1 MNSTSCVKLVVLI
14 FITVFAST
22 AYGWEKFTTVA
33 NSHAYLLENSQSKT
47 AVVNGDTLEKFDKYV
62 ADSIEQRENKLKE
75 LEQRAVKMVLNYVH
89 HEIDSDTMYLNMKE
103 VRKEYFQL
111 LTVNGE
117 ISPRR
122 NLPVLYGLFGTVFGR
137 FSDWA
142 DQYLR
147 CKIFCSGD
155 YMCGNEDANYLYI
168 KESRRTD
175 MYFRSVCKTQ
185 MKKWRK
191 TDSRFRSQCESLLE
205 EFVSRK

>member
-1 MNSTSCVKLVVLI
+1 MKRLVVLI
-14 FITVFAST
+14 FITVFAAT
-22 AYGWEKFTTVA
+22 AYSQEKFATVA
-33 NSHAYLLENSQSKT
+33 DSNAYLLENGQSKT

-75 LEQRAVKMVLNYVH
+75 LEQRTAKMLFNYVH
-89 HEIDSDTMYLNMKE
+89 REIDSDTMFVNMKK

-111 LTVNGE
+111 LAVNGE
-117 ISPRR
+117 ITPRR
-122 NLPVLYGLFGTVFGR
+122 TSPVLYGLFGTVFGR

-168 KESRRTD
+168 KKSRRTD
-175 MYFRSVCKTQ
+175 GYFRSVCKIQ
-185 MKKWRK
+185 MKEWRK
-191 TDSRFRSQCESLLE
+191 TDRRFRSQCESLLE
-205 EFVSRK
+205 EFVSKE